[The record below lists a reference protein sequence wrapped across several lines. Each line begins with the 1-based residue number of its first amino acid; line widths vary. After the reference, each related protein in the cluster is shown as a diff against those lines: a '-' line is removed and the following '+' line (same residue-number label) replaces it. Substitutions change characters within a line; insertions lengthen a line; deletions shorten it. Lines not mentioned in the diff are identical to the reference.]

1 MAKNIS
7 NGNSNEQ
14 RIIQNEIDLMQS
26 ITSQCNEETL
36 VSKGKTF
43 GDMRVQHY
51 KLPSGLHVYREEP
64 LDLPEIYRRE
74 IHNRGT
80 FFYITSE
87 EVEIL
92 NPKQI
97 ESYYFDTIKFAI
109 KSKAKPF
116 IEYTSNEQL
125 SYKIDRTYFGDTK
138 ERNDSGAMIEVRTR
152 LEQEKQSN
160 IKADIVTEDIR
171 TFRTEVT
178 RHEEGSEYVTDIF
191 QKIIDE
197 LGRFETTEIG
207 EVSKQVKPFFQ
218 MLAIEKQKLQDK
230 SSIKQNNH
238 ELIAENEETRMNE
251 MKSVIEAL
259 KKLKL
264 TQDEII
270 SLENLLKDLRNN
282 NQQGQEGQ
290 DRSEEK

>member
-1 MAKNIS
+1 MAENIS
-7 NGNSNEQ
+7 Q

-26 ITSQCNEETL
+26 ISSQCNEETL
-36 VSKGKTF
+36 VSKAKTF

-74 IHNRGT
+74 IHDRGT
-80 FFYITSE
+80 FFYITGE

-116 IEYTSNEQL
+116 IEYAPNEQL

-160 IKADIVTEDIR
+160 IRADIVTEDIR
-171 TFRTEVT
+171 TFRTDVT
-178 RHEEGSEYVTDIF
+178 RHEEGSEYITDIF
-191 QKIIDE
+191 QKIIRE
-197 LGRFETTEIG
+197 MGRFETTEIG
-207 EVSKQVKPFFQ
+207 EVSKQIKPFFQ
-218 MLAIEKQKLQDK
+218 MLAIEKQRLQDK
-230 SSIKQNNH
+230 SSIKQNND
-238 ELIAENEETRMNE
+238 ELIAENGNARMNE
-251 MKSVIEAL
+251 MKSVIEGL
-259 KKLKL
+259 KKLQL
-264 TQDEII
+264 TQDEIA
-270 SLENLLKDLRNN
+270 SLENLLKDLRNSN
-282 NQQGQEGQ
+282 EHGQEGQ
-290 DRSEEK
+290 RMSEESKGEK

>member
-1 MAKNIS
+1 MAENIS
-7 NGNSNEQ
+7 Q

-36 VSKGKTF
+36 VNRAKTF

-51 KLPSGLHVYREEP
+51 KLPSGLHVYCEEP
-64 LDLPEIYRRE
+64 LDLPEIYRRD

-80 FFYITSE
+80 FFYITAE
-87 EVEIL
+87 EVDIL

-116 IEYTSNEQL
+116 IEYAPNNQL

-152 LEQEKQSN
+152 LEQEKQNS

-178 RHEEGSEYVTDIF
+178 RHENGSEYITDIF

-197 LGRFETTEIG
+197 MGRFETTEMG
-207 EVSKQVKPFFQ
+207 EVSKQIKPFFQ
-218 MLAIEKQKLQDK
+218 MLAIEKQRLQDK
-230 SSIKQNNH
+230 SSFKQNNNG
-238 ELIAENEETRMNE
+238 LNVENEEARMNE
-251 MKSVIEAL
+251 MKSVIEGL
-259 KKLKL
+259 KKLQL
-264 TQDEII
+264 TQDEIA
-270 SLENLLKDLRNN
+270 SLENLLKDLRNSN
-282 NQQGQEGQ
+282 EHGQEGQ
-290 DRSEEK
+290 SMSEESKGEK